1 MQKLAEICVRRPV
14 FAVMLILALTVVGWF
29 SYTSLGVDLFPKID
43 LPTITVTV
51 VNPGASPQE
60 IETEI
65 TDKIEAAVNT
75 ISGIDEL
82 RSVSVEGVSQVFVT
96 FQLEKNADVAN
107 QEVRAKVDLVVPDLP
122 ETAEEPT
129 VQKLDQDAAAVIQ
142 IAVSAERPLRDVTLI
157 ADKQIKERIE
167 SLNGV
172 GQVQMVGKADREIQ
186 VWVDPDKL
194 RAYNVTVPEIAA
206 AVRLQNM
213 ELPGGRVDE
222 GARELTVRTMGR
234 IKDPKEFA
242 DITVAWR
249 NGLPVKVSD
258 IGRVEDGS
266 EEQRTMARLNGKPTV
281 TLLVSKQSGQNTVA
295 VADAVKERL
304 AEIRPTLPKDIKT
317 ELVGDQSIFIKASL
331 DNIKTHLIE
340 GSLFAALVVFV
351 FLWSFR
357 STFIAALAI
366 PTSIIATFSLMAAM
380 GYTLNNITMLALT
393 LMVGIVIDDAIV
405 VLENIYR
412 FIEEKNMSPFQAAIE
427 GTREIGL
434 AVMATTMSLL
444 AVFVPVGFMG
454 GIMGRFMSSFGLT
467 SAFAIAVSLL
477 VSFTLTPMLSA
488 RMLKKPKEVH
498 DSKESRFYRPI
509 DRTYTWLLEWS
520 LKHRW
525 VVVTICVLVILS
537 TIPLFMMVG
546 KNFLPNDDSSQF
558 EVTLRTSEGSSLA
571 ATSTII
577 ERIATDLR
585 AIPGVTDTLT
595 TIGGG
600 GQGLV
605 NNGYIYVKLR
615 PIEQREESQD
625 DLMVKARAVL
635 KRYPPELRPSVQ
647 QVAAFSG
654 GGFRNADVQYII
666 SGPDL
671 QKLTEYSDK
680 LLEKMKT
687 IPDAVDPDTTL
698 VTGKPELRVVID
710 RQRAADLG
718 VKIGDI
724 AQVLNTMVAG
734 QDVGTYNEGTEQYNV
749 LVKATGEYRTSI
761 EGLQRMIVSSAKGGW
776 VSLDNLVRVEEGT
789 GPASI
794 ERQDRERRVMLLANS
809 RPGGSQS
816 AIIAEM
822 NQYVAEMKV
831 DPQYKTGLAGRSKEL
846 GKAGYYFGL
855 AFLLAFI
862 FMYMILASQFE
873 SFIHPI
879 TILLTLPLSVPF
891 GVLSLLLTG
900 QSMNIFSALGIF
912 LLFGVVKKNAIL
924 QIDHTSTLRAA
935 GMTRYAAI
943 IQANRD
949 RLRPILMTTI
959 ALVAGM
965 MPLVLSQGAG
975 SGTSRSIGVLVV
987 GGQSLCLLLTLL
999 AVPVF
1004 YSLFEDVREMT
1015 AWQGVSRR
1023 FNRVSELAR
1032 QYILTPVTNLFPRK
1046 AKKENYVDEV
1056 SKASGD

>member
-14 FAVMLILALTVVGWF
+14 FAVMLIMALTVVGWF
-29 SYTSLGVDLFPKID
+29 SYTTLGVDLFPKID

-60 IETEI
+60 VETEI

-142 IAVSAERPLRDVTLI
+142 IAVSADRPLRDVTLI

-194 RAYNVTVPEIAA
+194 RAYNVTVPEVAN
-206 AVRLQNM
+206 AVRQQNM

-234 IKDPKEFA
+234 ITDPKDFA
-242 DITVAWR
+242 DITIAWR
-249 NGLPVKVSD
+249 NGLPIKVSD

-331 DNIKTHLIE
+331 ESIKTHLIE
-340 GSLFAALVVFV
+340 GSLFAALVVFL

-357 STFIAALAI
+357 STFISALAI
-366 PTSIIATFSLMAAM
+366 PTSIIATFALMAAM

-412 FIEEKNMSPFQAAIE
+412 FIEEKNMSPYQAAIE

-434 AVMATTMSLL
+434 AVTATTLSLL

-488 RMLKKPKEVH
+488 RMLKKPKVVH

-509 DRTYTWLLEWS
+509 DRTYKWLLEWS

-558 EVTLRTSEGSSLA
+558 EITMRTPEGSSLA
-571 ATSTII
+571 ATSTIL
-577 ERIATDLR
+577 ERIASDLR
-585 AIPGVTDTLT
+585 TIPGITDTLT

-600 GQGLV
+600 GQAEV
-605 NNGYIYVKLR
+605 NSGYIYVKLK
-615 PIEQREESQD
+615 PIEERDESQD
-625 DLMVKARAVL
+625 DLMVKARAIL
-635 KRYPPELRPSVQ
+635 KNYPPELRPSVQ

-680 LLEKMKT
+680 LLEKMKA
-687 IPDAVDPDTTL
+687 IPDVVDPDSTL
-698 VTGKPELRVVID
+698 VTGKPELRVIID

-718 VKIGDI
+718 VKVGDI

-734 QDVGTYNEGTEQYNV
+734 QEVGTYNEGTEQYDV
-749 LVKATGEYRTSI
+749 RVKASGEYRTST

-776 VSLDNLVRVEEGT
+776 VSLDNLVKVEEAT
-789 GPASI
+789 GPSSI
-794 ERQDRERRVMLLANS
+794 ERQNRERRVMLLSNS

-816 AIIAEM
+816 EIIAAM
-822 NQYVAEMKV
+822 NKAVAEMKV
-831 DPQYKTGLAGRSKEL
+831 DPEYKTGLAGRSKEL

-924 QIDHTSTLRAA
+924 QIDHTSNLRAS

-943 IQANRD
+943 VQANRD

-965 MPLVLSQGAG
+965 MPLVLARGAG
-975 SGTSRSIGVLVV
+975 AGTSRSIGVLVV

-1015 AWQGVSRR
+1015 AWKAISGRAATVGEAARR
-1023 FNRVSELAR
+1023 NV
-1032 QYILTPVTNLFPRK
+1032 LTPVTNLFSRK
-1046 AKKENYVDEV
+1046 GKKENYVDEV